1 MSNNLHSLSFCVL
14 GGGSGEERGQ
24 IFFPSVYSTSRFPL
38 PWASC
43 DDGGGGASSPDN
55 NTTRTGREGSRMVA
69 ATSGE
74 TKTAQTPKPKQ
85 EAFLP
90 RGKKPKLN
98 NNQPQHLP
106 PPTQPRCVCGWQ
118 GSSPRLPP
126 ATVGRGGKMK
136 GDAPNVRMLPP
147 RGVDLDRRSVD
158 SIPGF
163 PTVGL
168 TSRPHLPG
176 VRRRHPCDVTIS
188 PRSRGWRTAAHPRP
202 TTRLSPCVFTDVCLV
217 LSVL

>member
-43 DDGGGGASSPDN
+43 DDGGGGASSADN
-55 NTTRTGREGSRMVA
+55 NTTQTGREGSRMVA

-118 GSSPRLPP
+118 GSSPETSSCNRWPRRENE
-126 ATVGRGGKMK
+126 RGC
-136 GDAPNVRMLPP
+136 AE
-147 RGVDLDRRSVD
+147 
-158 SIPGF
+158 
-163 PTVGL
+163 
-168 TSRPHLPG
+168 RPHAPPTWCG
-176 VRRRHPCDVTIS
+176 
-188 PRSRGWRTAAHPRP
+188 PRSSICRLHPGISNGGAHV
-202 TTRLSPCVFTDVCLV
+202 TTTPARR
-217 LSVL
+217 